1 MKKALMMVAVCLM
14 AAMAFAAQCAAT
26 TKKGMQCKR
35 EASPGSEFC
44 WQHGGTTKAER
55 EANGERETPKRTSR
69 RVERE
74 ESGEQ
79 PDDAPA
85 AKPVRRRPQR
95 EEAPTANDAPAS
107 VEGQCQATT
116 KAGTPCKRKAVAG
129 GKYCAQH
136 AAKNGPA
143 AVDTPTA
150 RPSRR
155 KAPKAGDADEASP
168 VAEAGL
174 CAATTK
180 AGTPC
185 RRKAV
190 AGGKYCAQ
198 HAARLGEG
206 GDAPAA
212 KRTRRARKS
221 AEATDVPDVTP
232 APKKPRRTKKSAEAA
247 DEAGAAPA
255 PKRARRA
262 KKPAEATDEPGATPA
277 PKKAKR
283 AKKDA

>member
-1 MKKALMMVAVCLM
+1 MKKVLMMVAVCLM

-26 TKKGMQCKR
+26 TKKGTQCKR

-55 EANGERETPKRTSR
+55 EANGDRETPKRTSR

-95 EEAPTANDAPAS
+95 VEAPTANDAPAS

-136 AAKNGPA
+136 AA
-143 AVDTPTA
+143 
-150 RPSRR
+150 RM
-155 KAPKAGDADEASP
+155 
-168 VAEAGL
+168 
-174 CAATTK
+174 
-180 AGTPC
+180 
-185 RRKAV
+185 
-190 AGGKYCAQ
+190 
-198 HAARLGEG
+198 GEG
-206 GDAPAA
+206 GGDPAA
-212 KRTRRARKS
+212 KRPRRARKS
-221 AEATDVPDVTP
+221 AEATDEPDVTP
-232 APKKPRRTKKSAEAA
+232 APKRPRRARKSAEAA
-247 DEAGAAPA
+247 DESGAAPAPKRARRAKKPAEATDESGAAPA

-283 AKKDA
+283 VKKDA